1 MTVPDPGGIL
11 GERRFHFALPRPSHP
26 MTESPG
32 TRRTQRFHIQSTHR
46 REVRTMKYALI
57 VLGALAV
64 IAYALIQTLASAL
77 QPLFA
82 ALSGRLH

>member
-1 MTVPDPGGIL
+1 
-11 GERRFHFALPRPSHP
+11 
-26 MTESPG
+26 
-32 TRRTQRFHIQSTHR
+32 
-46 REVRTMKYALI
+46 MKYALI